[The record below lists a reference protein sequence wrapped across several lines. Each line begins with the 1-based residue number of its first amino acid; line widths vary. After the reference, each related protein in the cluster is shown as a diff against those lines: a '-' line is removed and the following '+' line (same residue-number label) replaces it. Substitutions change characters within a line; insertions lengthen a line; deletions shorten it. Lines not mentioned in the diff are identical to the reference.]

1 MSVFVEGCKEHVRL
15 KNKVADNDTSKKS
28 HNSFSLEAAIKKEKI
43 AYEKEVKNE
52 EGKKKEDKLL
62 IFLQSE

>member
-1 MSVFVEGCKEHVRL
+1 MSIFVEGCKEHVRI
-15 KNKVADNDTSKKS
+15 KNKVADNDTQKKT

-52 EGKKKEDKLL
+52 ESKKKEDKLL
-62 IFLQSE
+62 MFLQS